1 LCITCKN
8 KNLATNVLT
17 ASSVNTQPQNFVLG
31 EIVTL
36 DAPDW
41 YGVSWS
47 ETSSNPDCTRIG
59 NMDMHRT
66 LPI

>member
-1 LCITCKN
+1 MCITCKN

-17 ASSVNTQPQNFVLG
+17 ASPVNTQPQNFVLG

-59 NMDMHRT
+59 NMDMHRS

>member
-1 LCITCKN
+1 MELYSSLPTYTQVIT
-8 KNLATNVLT
+8 
-17 ASSVNTQPQNFVLG
+17 QY
-31 EIVTL
+31 
-36 DAPDW
+36 DAPEDW

-59 NMDMHRT
+59 NMEMHRS

>member
-1 LCITCKN
+1 MCIRDSFTVN
-8 KNLATNVLT
+8 YNIELT
-17 ASSVNTQPQNFVLG
+17 STLPNIDTIPIEGTQP
-31 EIVTL
+31 E
-36 DAPDW
+36 DW

-59 NMDMHRT
+59 NMDMHRS